1 MMNLSA
7 PFIAR
12 PVATTLLTVG
22 ILLAGLL
29 GFMNLP
35 VAPLPRVEFPT
46 IQVQASLPGASPDT
60 VSTSVTTPLERRL
73 GAIAGVSEITSIS
86 TVGNSRITL
95 QFDLSRNIDGAA
107 RDVQAAINA
116 ARADLPSDL
125 RSNPIYRKINPAD
138 APALVL
144 ALTSETLGQGHLYD
158 AASNV
163 LQQKLSQVAGVG
175 QVVLGGSS
183 LPAVR
188 VEINPSI
195 LSKYKIGLESVRA
208 ALAAANANTPKGA
221 IEVGDQRWQIYT
233 NDQARTAAEYNDLI
247 IAWRNGAPVRLS
259 DVAQVIDSVEDIR
272 NEGQANGKRSVLV
285 IIYLQPNANI
295 IETVDEV
302 KKLLPDLQAALP
314 NDVDVTLA
322 TDRTTTIRASLREV
336 ERALT
341 ASVILVVLVTFAFLR
356 SVRAGFV
363 PSVAVP
369 VSLIG
374 TFGVMYLLGYSLNNL
389 SLMAMTIAA
398 GFVVDDAIIVLENI
412 SRHIERGMPRL
423 QAALL
428 GAREVGFT
436 VVSMTLSLI
445 AVFIPILLMGGIVGR
460 LFREFA
466 VTLTIAILISM
477 VVSLTTTPMMCA
489 YVLRPPRREGDQE
502 KPPGRLSRASERV
515 FDAVQDFY
523 GRTLG
528 WVLRHPRFTMLVFLG
543 TIILNIFL
551 YVEIPKGFFP
561 QQDTGRIIGFI
572 RADQGISFQSM
583 RQKFRQFV
591 SLVRTDPAIENVV
604 GFTGGFQTNT
614 GFMFAQ
620 LKPLAQRNAT
630 ADQVVNRLRPRL
642 SQVSGANLFMFAVQ
656 DIRVGGRQSASQFQ
670 FTLEGDSL
678 PDLYAWGPKL
688 VEALKRDTSV
698 ITDVDSDQQQGGLQV
713 NLSIDRDAAARL
725 GVDTRNISSTLYD
738 AFGQR
743 QVSTIYNALNQY
755 HVVMEVHPDYW
766 ENPETLKDIW
776 VSTTGGAISGAQATA
791 AVAAAASTTPKT
803 APLTG
808 AGATQ
813 LDPGAAVRNQRTNA
827 IAVAGRGVAS
837 TGAAV
842 STSAETMVP
851 LSQVTH
857 YTFGTTPVAV
867 NHQGLFVA
875 TTISFNLAPGKT
887 LSDAVTFVNGVMH
900 DIGVPSTIH
909 GSFQGTARAFQQSL
923 NSQLLVVLAALAA
936 IYIVLGI
943 LYESY
948 IHPITILSTL
958 PSAGV
963 GALLALYVVG
973 IDIRVLTEL
982 PAATGAAG
990 GPGAAAA
997 PLLTLHALGY
1007 FVELRYSPMEFSIIA
1022 MIGVLLLVGI
1032 VKKNAI
1038 MMIDVALDRERN
1050 QGLDSQEAIY
1060 QACLLRFRPILMTTM
1075 AAMLGAL
1082 PLALGFGDG
1091 AELRR
1096 PLGISIIGGLLVS
1109 QVLTLYT
1116 TPVIYLYLDRFRRRD
1131 RDTQSRLARRMGGL
1145 EARA

>member
-12 PVATTLLTVG
+12 PVATTLLTAG
-22 ILLAGLL
+22 ILLAGLM
-29 GFMNLP
+29 GFLKLP
-35 VAPLPRVEFPT
+35 VSPLPKVDFPT

-73 GAIAGVSEITSIS
+73 GAIAGVTEITSTS
-86 TVGNSRITL
+86 TVGNSRVTL

-144 ALTSETLGQGHLYD
+144 ALTSDTIGQGRLYD

-163 LQQKLSQVAGVG
+163 LQQKLSQVTGVG
-175 QVVLGGSS
+175 QVALGGSS

-188 VEINPSI
+188 VEINPTI

-221 IEVGDQRWQIYT
+221 IEVGDQHWQIYT
-233 NDQARTAAEYNDLI
+233 NDQARTAAEYQDLI
-247 IAWRNGAPVRLS
+247 VAWRNGSPVRLS
-259 DVAQVIDSVEDIR
+259 DVAQIIDAVEDIR

-295 IETVDEV
+295 IETVDKV
-302 KKLLPDLQAALP
+302 KELLPELQAALP

-322 TDRTTTIRASLREV
+322 ADRTTTIRASLREV

-341 ASVILVVLVTFAFLR
+341 ISVILVVLVTFVFLR
-356 SVRAGFV
+356 SLRAGFV

-374 TFGVMYLLGYSLNNL
+374 TFGVMYLMGYSLNNL

-398 GFVVDDAIIVLENI
+398 GFVVDDAIIVLENV
-412 SRHIERGMPRL
+412 SRHIEEGMPRR

-477 VVSLTTTPMMCA
+477 VISLTTTPMMCA
-489 YVLRPPRREGDQE
+489 YVLKPPRREGEQE

-515 FDAVQDFY
+515 FGAIQNSY

-528 WVLRHPRFTMLVFLG
+528 WMLRHSRLTMLVFLG
-543 TIILNIFL
+543 TVILNIFL

-572 RADQGISFQSM
+572 RADQSISFQAM
-583 RQKFRQFV
+583 RRKFRQFV
-591 SLVRTDPAIENVV
+591 SIVRSDPAIENIV
-604 GFTGGFQTNT
+604 GFTGGFQTNS
-614 GFMFAQ
+614 GFVFAS
-620 LKPLAQRNAT
+620 LKPLKERDGS
-630 ADQVVNRLRPRL
+630 ADQVIARLRIKL
-642 SQVSGANLFMFAVQ
+642 NQVTGANLFLTAVQ
-656 DIRVGGRQSASQFQ
+656 DIRVGGRQSAAQYQ
-670 FTLEGDSL
+670 FTLQADSL
-678 PDLYAWGPKL
+678 GDLYDWGPKL
-688 VEALKRDTSV
+688 LEALKRDTSV
-698 ITDVDSDQQQGGLQV
+698 ITDVDSDQQQKGLQV
-713 NLSIDRDAAARL
+713 NLTIDRDAAARL
-725 GVDTRNISSTLYD
+725 GVDTRSISATLYD

-755 HVVMEVHPDYW
+755 HVVMEVSPEYW
-766 ENPETLKDIW
+766 DNPETLKDMW
-776 VSTTGGAISGAQATA
+776 VSTTGGSISGAQATA
-791 AVAAAASTTPKT
+791 AVGTTAAATGTPKI
-803 APLTG
+803 ASLTG
-808 AGATQ
+808 AGATS
-813 LDPGAAVRNQRTNA
+813 LDPNAAVRNQRTNA
-827 IAVAGRGVAS
+827 IAVSGRGVAS

-842 STSAETMVP
+842 STSAETMIP
-851 LSQVTH
+851 LSQVTR
-857 YTFGTTPVAV
+857 YEFGTTPLAV

-875 TTISFNLAPGKT
+875 TTISFNLAIGKT
-887 LSDAVTFVNGVMH
+887 LSDAVTFVNATMH
-900 DIGVPSTIH
+900 DIGVPASIH
-909 GSFQGTARAFQQSL
+909 GSFQGTAAAFQQSL
-923 NSQLLVVLAALAA
+923 NGQLLVVLAALAA

-958 PSAGV
+958 PSAGI
-963 GALLALYVVG
+963 GALLALQV
-973 IDIRVLTEL
+973 
-982 PAATGAAG
+982 TG
-990 GPGAAAA
+990 
-997 PLLTLHALGY
+997 L
-1007 FVELRYSPMEFSIIA
+1007 EFSIIA

-1038 MMIDVALDRERN
+1038 MMIDVALDRERH
-1050 QGLDSQEAIY
+1050 QGLEPQEAIY
-1060 QACLLRFRPILMTTM
+1060 QACLLRFRPILMTTL

-1131 RDTQSRLARRMGGL
+1131 RDTHSRLARTMGGL